1 MVETYTEF
9 NDAARRC
16 SDAIRLHIAAGMAG
30 KWAAI
35 RLRDGGSD
43 GVAYGTRSDAIYH
56 QLHERTCAYIK
67 IPPDD
72 MPVEHAAR
80 FLVLQRK
87 IYDAGFRLSDPDGPE
102 AFMPLSTE
110 ATDAMIRD
118 LRKLKVGH
126 RDH

>member
-9 NDAARRC
+9 NDSARRC
-16 SDAIRLHIAAGMAG
+16 SDAVRLHISMGMAG

-43 GVAYGTRSDAIYH
+43 GTAYDTRRDAINH
-56 QLHERTCAYIK
+56 QIHEQLCAYIK

-72 MPVEHAAR
+72 MPVEHAMR

-87 IYDAGFRLSDPDGPE
+87 VYDAGMRFSDPDGPE
-102 AFMPLSTE
+102 PFMPLSTA

-118 LRKLKVGH
+118 LRKMKVGR
-126 RDH
+126 RDN